1 MAFQDVTATPTA
13 IANIDQG
20 KLYIVQNRTGGYIYL
35 DEAATAAATNAK
47 SAYLLEPLRS
57 AAVSLTGAGN
67 SVFVWL
73 DNPPSGQAFI
83 GYREAAT

>member
-35 DEAATAAATNAK
+35 DEAQPQPQPT
-47 SAYLLEPLRS
+47 
-57 AAVSLTGAGN
+57 
-67 SVFVWL
+67 
-73 DNPPSGQAFI
+73 PSRRTCSNHCAPRLFP
-83 GYREAAT
+83 